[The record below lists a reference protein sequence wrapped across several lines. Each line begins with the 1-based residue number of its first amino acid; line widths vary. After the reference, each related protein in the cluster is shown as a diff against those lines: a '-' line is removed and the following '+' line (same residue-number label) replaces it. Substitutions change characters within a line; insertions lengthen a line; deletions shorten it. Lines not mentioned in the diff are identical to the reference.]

1 MTTETTKRK
10 PYPSDVS
17 DEEWA
22 LVAPYLSLMTE
33 DAPQRE
39 HPLREVFNGAHW
51 IARTGAPWRLMPHD
65 LPPWYTVYQQ
75 TQRWLRAGVFED
87 LVHDLRAVLRLAEG
101 RNEAPTAAVL
111 DSRTLQSSPE
121 SGARAGYDG
130 HKRRKGSK
138 VHLAVDTLGHLL
150 TLCVTAANEQERAQV
165 EALTARVQEVAGDTV
180 EVAFVDQ
187 GYTGPE
193 TAEDA
198 AAHGIRLEVI
208 KLPAAKHGFVL
219 LPRRWVVERS
229 FAWMARFRRLARD
242 YERLP
247 QTLAGLHFLAFAILM
262 LTRVVHV
269 LVRSA

>member
-1 MTTETTKRK
+1 MLGRARYARAMTTETTNRK

-22 LVAPYLSLMTE
+22 LVAPYLTLMTE

-51 IARTGAPWRLMPHD
+51 IARPGAPWRLMPHD

-101 RNEAPTAAVL
+101 RAEAPAAVVL

-150 TLCVTAANEQERAQV
+150 ALMVTPADEQDRAQV
-165 EALTARVQEVAGDTV
+165 GELVAAVQEATGESVA
-180 EVAFVDQ
+180 VAFVDQ
-187 GYTGPE
+187 GYTGP
-193 TAEDA
+193 
-198 AAHGIRLEVI
+198 G
-208 KLPAAKHGFVL
+208 P
-219 LPRRWVVERS
+219 
-229 FAWMARFRRLARD
+229 
-242 YERLP
+242 
-247 QTLAGLHFLAFAILM
+247 
-262 LTRVVHV
+262 
-269 LVRSA
+269 